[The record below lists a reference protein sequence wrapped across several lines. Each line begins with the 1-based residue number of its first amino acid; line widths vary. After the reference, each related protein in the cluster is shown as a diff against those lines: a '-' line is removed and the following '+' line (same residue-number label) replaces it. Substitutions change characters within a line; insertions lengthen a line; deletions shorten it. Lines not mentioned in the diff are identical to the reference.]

1 MKHAVIIDDDDEH
14 RQSEAIRVAVGLTL
28 CDDTVD
34 LYVINTLLAQDEGIK
49 KNLDMLNMT
58 GGSIYSNES
67 KNSFKTISTHEF
79 SEKILEYD
87 SVFAY

>member
-1 MKHAVIIDDDDEH
+1 MKHAVIIDDDNGH

-34 LYVINTLLAQDEGIK
+34 IYVINTLLTQDEGIK
-49 KNLDMLNMT
+49 KNLDMLDMT

-67 KNSFKTISTHEF
+67 KNSFKTISTREL

-87 SVFAY
+87 SVFTY